1 MPISS
6 LLLSSVMGGGGSG
19 GGAGA
24 GITQG
29 ISGLVSGITGLV
41 QKHKANQLL
50 AQTKRPTYAIPG
62 EVLQNQKQAELNA
75 NTGLPSEQYQQGM
88 QNINRQQ
95 NSALQRA
102 SDRRGGLLAVAGTQQ
117 QGNDAT
123 LKLDVANAQ
132 ARLNNQRTLYGI
144 NNQVAGYKD
153 KAFDINEMQPY
164 KQNYAYGMGLLGQG
178 NQNLLGGIDKMAAG
192 AGRMFGGGSGSS
204 GGGRTNSSN
213 SYGGNGPE
221 IIDSQI
227 DF

>member
-1 MPISS
+1 MPVSS
-6 LLLSSVMGGGGSG
+6 LLLSSVLGGGGGSG

-41 QKHKANQLL
+41 QKHKANELL
-50 AQTKRPTYAIPG
+50 ARTKRPTYAIPG
-62 EVLQNQKQAELNA
+62 EIMQNQKQAELNA

-88 QNINRQQ
+88 QNIARQQ
-95 NSALQRA
+95 NAALQRA
-102 SDRRGGLLAVAGTQQ
+102 GDRRGGLLAVAGTQQ

-132 ARLNNQRTLYGI
+132 ARLNNQKTLYGV
-144 NNQVAGYKD
+144 NNQVAAYKD
-153 KAFDINEMQPY
+153 KAFNINEMQPY
-164 KQNYAYGMGLLGQG
+164 QQNYSYGMNLLGAG
-178 NQNLLGGIDKMAAG
+178 NQNLLAGVDKVAAG
-192 AGRMFGGGSGSS
+192 AGRLFGGGGSG
-204 GGGRTNSSN
+204 GGGRRSGGSSN
-213 SYGGNGPE
+213 SGNGPD